1 MALPPSSGRRSGRP
15 VRKSTSTPRA
25 QDRSL
30 LSRELEEIQ
39 RRELEIKKAQE
50 EAQRRVETLP
60 KEIEKREQKQRE
72 KIKLRAMAQT
82 TTMDGFTS
90 PRDKRHSVMRRGNTV
105 RRMTRPEQRSARIQF
120 LLLCL
125 ILGAILLLLW
135 KSLP

>member
-1 MALPPSSGRRSGRP
+1 
-15 VRKSTSTPRA
+15 
-25 QDRSL
+25 L

-50 EAQRRVETLP
+50 EAQRRVTELP

-82 TTMDGFTS
+82 TTMDGFSS
-90 PRDKRHSVMRRGNTV
+90 PRDKRHSVMRRGNSV
-105 RRMTRPEQRSARIQF
+105 RRLTRTEQRSARFQF

-125 ILGAILLLLW
+125 ILGVILVLLW